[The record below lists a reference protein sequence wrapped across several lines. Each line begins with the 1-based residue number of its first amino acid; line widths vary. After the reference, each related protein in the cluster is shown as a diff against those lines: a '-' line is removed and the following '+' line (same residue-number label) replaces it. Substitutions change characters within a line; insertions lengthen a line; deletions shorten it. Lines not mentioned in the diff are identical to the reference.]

1 MSLWTE
7 RNTGTQAGAKC
18 GPHPKFYHFHGY
30 GKGQIL
36 EHESWMTAHTYQ
48 DAKKKK
54 IRIRQKQEQNT
65 HSERLTKEGSG
76 KHDDRRDRKV
86 YKQTGFFFFCLSL
99 SFASL
104 SRLASRLLN
113 SSGIF
118 S

>member
-1 MSLWTE
+1 MIVLQSLVATNTCQKEILKVKDKNTTKTE
-7 RNTGTQAGAKC
+7 Q
-18 GPHPKFYHFHGY
+18 YS
-30 GKGQIL
+30 KG
-36 EHESWMTAHTYQ
+36 
-48 DAKKKK
+48 
-54 IRIRQKQEQNT
+54 
-65 HSERLTKEGSG
+65 LTKEGSEN
-76 KHDDRRDRKV
+76 DDRRDRKV

>member
-1 MSLWTE
+1 MATKTCQKE
-7 RNTGTQAGAKC
+7 K
-18 GPHPKFYHFHGY
+18 
-30 GKGQIL
+30 GKGK
-36 EHESWMTAHTYQ
+36 TKA
-48 DAKKKK
+48 
-54 IRIRQKQEQNT
+54 QKTETKQK
-65 HSERLTKEGSG
+65 HSEGLTKEESSEN
-76 KHDDRRDRKV
+76 DDRRDRKV

>member
-1 MSLWTE
+1 MH
-7 RNTGTQAGAKC
+7 RG
-18 GPHPKFYHFHGY
+18 
-30 GKGQIL
+30 
-36 EHESWMTAHTYQ
+36 
-48 DAKKKK
+48 KKKAK
-54 IRIRQKQEQNT
+54 DRSRTKT
-65 HSERLTKEGSG
+65 YSKGLTKEEISED
-76 KHDDRRDRKV
+76 DDRRDRKV